1 MKKFQKT
8 NHQLRGVR
16 EVMRNKSF
24 VITISLMMLAFVT
37 LVFILNNSS
46 SHSKKMSHDRVK
58 YLRDSLEM
66 EYIKKQLESYPYD
79 HSEIKDTTV
88 IN

>member
-1 MKKFQKT
+1 
-8 NHQLRGVR
+8 
-16 EVMRNKSF
+16 MRNR
-24 VITISLMMLAFVT
+24 AFVT
-37 LVFILNNSS
+37 VMSIMMAAFITLIFLLRNGPST
-46 SHSKKMSHDRVK
+46 SKKMSHDRVK

-88 IN
+88 IK